1 MTIAGSGEQESLFKT
16 IPGINNTIFYSPQ
29 SRNDKE
35 RAMLRDIANDAPLK
49 HHKSIAIG
57 KHADSDAVFV
67 NASQFNCNSVGT
79 SISIKSLFPDIFC
92 RKTLEATFAS
102 DETCAIVGN
111 SDLALQHKHGSLINE
126 HDVVIRCNDA
136 PTKGY
141 EEHVGSK
148 SSIRIANRH
157 LFRAL
162 IPREAD
168 NYLEDEMKKQYSMW
182 KRTSAF
188 DWEEEIILAWYWHE
202 FTPEE
207 QDFIEHNIKGK
218 LVFIDE
224 MRSPLQKRLGVGPTV
239 GLLSIYYAL
248 QHYKR
253 PIDCFGF
260 SHFFGDGFKH
270 GHYWE
275 TIKLP
280 GTSHTH
286 GLEQLI
292 LQGWEKIGLIKAH

>member
-1 MTIAGSGEQESLFKT
+1 MTVTGSGEREPLFKT
-16 IPGINNTIFYSPQ
+16 IPGISNTIFYSPQ
-29 SRNDKE
+29 SRDDEGRAALYSIDND
-35 RAMLRDIANDAPLK
+35 MFLQ
-49 HHKSIAIG
+49 HHKSIAILP
-57 KHADSDAVFV
+57 
-67 NASQFNCNSVGT
+67 N
-79 SISIKSLFPDIFC
+79 IFC
-92 RKTLEATFAS
+92 HKTLEAALAP
-102 DETCAIVGN
+102 DETCAVVGN
-111 SDLALQHKHGSLINE
+111 SGLALQHKHGSLIDG

-148 SSIRIANRH
+148 SSIRMANRH

-162 IPREAD
+162 VPREAD

-182 KRTSAF
+182 KRTAAF
-188 DWEEEIILAWYWHE
+188 DWEEEVVLAWYWHE

-218 LVFIDE
+218 LFFIDKI
-224 MRSPLQKRLGVGPTV
+224 RSCLKERLEAGPTV

-260 SHFFGDGFKH
+260 SHFCGDGFKP

-275 TIKLP
+275 TVNWP
-280 GTSHTH
+280 SGCTTH
-286 GLEQLI
+286 IHKSEQLI
-292 LQGWEKIGLIKAH
+292 LQSWEKMGLIKAH